1 MDRILSGVFPDS
13 ANNNYEGS
21 QMVILIFGALNIISV
36 FRSLIHIL
44 KEDGGAQSIATI
56 PLDRYT
62 KPAADTIVFLFAYW
76 GLSQLLM
83 ALMYMVILWKY
94 RCLLPLACLLFT
106 IEYGWRLYIPRFTK
120 KQCPTDATAPGA
132 KANIL
137 FPFLGAF
144 LFYLSLP

>member
-83 ALMYMVILWKY
+83 ALMYISGAHDPPPDTNRDKQWNRPPYEVSNNPDRVIFVY
-94 RCLLPLACLLFT
+94 DCCFT
-106 IEYGWRLYIPRFTK
+106 IG
-120 KQCPTDATAPGA
+120 C
-132 KANIL
+132 
-137 FPFLGAF
+137 
-144 LFYLSLP
+144 